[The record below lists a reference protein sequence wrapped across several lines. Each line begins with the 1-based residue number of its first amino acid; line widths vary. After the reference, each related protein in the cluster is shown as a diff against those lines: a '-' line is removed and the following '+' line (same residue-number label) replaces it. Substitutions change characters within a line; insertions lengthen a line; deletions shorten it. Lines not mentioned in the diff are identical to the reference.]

1 MPPAS
6 HDQNYL
12 ACSANSAEG
21 RCYTA
26 ASAGA
31 WEKRHGF
38 HQPEHGD
45 FVDRPEQAYFVA
57 ANCRWGLA
65 DGSEFCYIP
74 PPANPQTRVCLDDA
88 LKLSPLELA
97 ADDRALVL
105 AADGGDAEAQC
116 DLGLLLLGQG
126 RAEDALGW
134 FEASARQ
141 DYPEG
146 MHWLGRC
153 LIAGQGAMADEKRG
167 IDFIARAANRGHATA
182 RRMMPFLYDPARP
195 ALSPAELDAALD
207 GIERKLVLAALEE
220 TAD

>member
-1 MPPAS
+1 M
-6 HDQNYL
+6 DFINL
-12 ACSANSAEG
+12 N
-21 RCYTA
+21 TA
-26 ASAGA
+26 ISLTGLS
-31 WEKRHGF
+31 KRTLW
-38 HQPEHGD
+38 
-45 FVDRPEQAYFVA
+45 R
-57 ANCRWGLA
+57 RIA
-65 DGSEFCYIP
+65 DGALRTEVNSVISP